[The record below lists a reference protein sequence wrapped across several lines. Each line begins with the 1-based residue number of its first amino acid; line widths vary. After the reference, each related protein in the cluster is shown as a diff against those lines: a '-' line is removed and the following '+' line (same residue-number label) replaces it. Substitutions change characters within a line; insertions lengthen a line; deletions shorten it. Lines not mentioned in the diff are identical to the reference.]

1 MFMSDVSV
9 VVGGIAGDGINEAGA
24 TISRL
29 FNRLGYYVYMYYDYP
44 SRVKGGHNFA
54 IIRAS
59 TQKISALSDKVDA
72 VLALNQD
79 TYDFHQSRWKDD
91 TVIIY
96 DHDQVKVSGISQPSV
111 GLPVSQILQEEDGLP
126 VMRNTCVI
134 GGLCKTLG
142 IPWSI
147 IEEVLGKHLPKL
159 LEQNLKVARR
169 GYDAASTQTTFTA
182 LDRPGLP
189 VMSGNQAI
197 ALGLLH
203 SGLQAFVAY
212 PMTPSSSLLEF
223 LARSAQDFGIQ
234 VVHPES
240 EIAVMLMALGFA
252 YMGVK
257 TAVCTSGGGFCLMTE
272 GLSLAGQAEL
282 PVVVM
287 MGQRTGPSTG
297 LPTYTAQGDLHFILN
312 AGHGEFPRFVVAPGD
327 ADEAY
332 YWSGIA
338 LNMAWKYQLP
348 SLILSDKILCEGLYS
363 FDPVLAGDP
372 QEEAPVLWDGRGRY
386 RRYLATETGVSPLTF
401 PPVQGQVIKVNSY
414 THDEDGITV
423 EDAETTE
430 ILVEKRQRKERS
442 LARDLEAYETVK
454 VYGRGNTALVC
465 WGTNKGVCVEIAQK
479 FGLKVI
485 QLLVLAPFPEKRL
498 HEAMQDVERTI
509 CVEGNS
515 TGQLSK
521 LLRQNGYQTDD
532 RILKYDGRPFSLEDL
547 ETDLR
552 KVIA

>member
-1 MFMSDVSV
+1 
-9 VVGGIAGDGINEAGA
+9 
-24 TISRL
+24 
-29 FNRLGYYVYMYYDYP
+29 
-44 SRVKGGHNFA
+44 
-54 IIRAS
+54 
-59 TQKISALSDKVDA
+59 
-72 VLALNQD
+72 
-79 TYDFHQSRWKDD
+79 
-91 TVIIY
+91 
-96 DHDQVKVSGISQPSV
+96 
-111 GLPVSQILQEEDGLP
+111 
-126 VMRNTCVI
+126 
-134 GGLCKTLG
+134 
-142 IPWSI
+142 
-147 IEEVLGKHLPKL
+147 
-159 LEQNLKVARR
+159 
-169 GYDAASTQTTFTA
+169 
-182 LDRPGLP
+182 
-189 VMSGNQAI
+189 
-197 ALGLLH
+197 
-203 SGLQAFVAY
+203 
-212 PMTPSSSLLEF
+212 
-223 LARSAQDFGIQ
+223 
-234 VVHPES
+234 
-240 EIAVMLMALGFA
+240 
-252 YMGVK
+252 
-257 TAVCTSGGGFCLMTE
+257 MTE

-454 VYGRGNTALVC
+454 VYGRSNTALVC

-498 HEAMQDVERTI
+498 HEAMQDVKRTI

>member
-1 MFMSDVSV
+1 MNDVSV
-9 VVGGIAGDGINEAGA
+9 LVGGIAGDGINEAGA

-29 FNRLGYYVYMYYDYP
+29 FNRIGYYVYMYYDYP

-59 TQKISALSDKVDA
+59 SQKISALSDRVDA

-79 TYDFHQSRWKDD
+79 TFDFHQSRWKDD

-96 DHDQVKVSGISQPSV
+96 DRDQVKASGISQPSA
-111 GLPVSQILQEEDGLP
+111 GLPVSQILQEESALP
-126 VMRNTCVI
+126 VMRNTCII
-134 GGLCKTLG
+134 GGLCKALG

-147 IEEVLGKHLPKL
+147 IGEVLGKHIPKL
-159 LEQNLKVARR
+159 LEQNLRVARR
-169 GYDAASTQTTFTA
+169 GYDAASIQATVAA

-197 ALGLLH
+197 ALGLLR

-223 LARSAQDFGIQ
+223 MARSAQDFGIR
-234 VVHPES
+234 VIHPES

-257 TAVCTSGGGFCLMTE
+257 TAVGTSGGGFCLMTE

-287 MGQRTGPSTG
+287 MGQRAGPSTG

-363 FDPVLAGDP
+363 FDPALAGDP
-372 QEEAPVLWDGRGRY
+372 QEDAPVLWDGRGRY
-386 RRYLATETGVSPLTF
+386 RRYQATETGVSPLAF

-423 EDAETTE
+423 EDAETTK
-430 ILVEKRQRKERS
+430 ILAEKRQRKERS

-454 VYGRGNTALVC
+454 VYGRGKTALVC

-485 QLLVLAPFPEKRL
+485 QLLVLAPFPEKGL
-498 HEAMQDVERTI
+498 QEAIQDVERMI

-521 LLRQNGYQTDD
+521 LLRQNGYRTDD